1 MRKTTTLAIAG
12 LVLSAGLAGTAIASG
27 DAQYEHG
34 RKHSER
40 YERHHDRHDYGRR
53 HHRHRYENHHR
64 HEHKREGYRHERWEH
79 SRRGHRS

>member
-12 LVLSAGLAGTAIASG
+12 LVLSAGLAGTALASG
-27 DAQYEHG
+27 DERYEYG

-40 YERHHDRHDYGRR
+40 YERHHDRHEYGRR
-53 HHRHRYENHHR
+53 HHRHRHRYER
-64 HEHKREGYRHERWEH
+64 KHKREGYRHERWEH